1 MSRDARAC
9 LLEILSDGQ
18 FHSGQFLADTI
29 GVSRTAVWKHVHAL
43 RRRGLDVYA
52 VSGKGYRLAQP
63 LDLLSVDRVRAALTP
78 DVAAEIHAISLPF
91 ELPSTNQ
98 YLCQLVD
105 ARDAHGHVCMTEYQ
119 SAGQGRH
126 GNKWHSPLAAGLYL
140 SVGWRSEAL
149 PEPLTGLSLAAGV
162 AAVRALDDCGIGG
175 VGLKWPNDLL
185 YDGCKLGG
193 ILLQVRGEASGPC
206 LLVLGIGINV
216 HLPPEPAARIRQ
228 PVTDLSHIGQP
239 PPRNQLAAALINR
252 LVHCLT
258 EYPRQGFEPYLSD
271 WRRYDCIS
279 GRQVTLS
286 AGNRRVDGRMLGVDA
301 DGALLLGTNGNVQR
315 YVSGEISLRV
325 AAP

>member
-1 MSRDARAC
+1 MSRDARAR

-52 VSGKGYRLAQP
+52 VSGKGYRLPQP
-63 LDLLSVDRVRAALTP
+63 LDLLCADTIRAALKP
-78 DVAAEIHAISLPF
+78 DVAARIHTLSLPF

-98 YLCQLVD
+98 YLCQLAD
-105 ARDAHGHVCMTEYQ
+105 ARDVHGHVCMAEYQ
-119 SAGQGRH
+119 SAGQGRR
-126 GNKWHSPLAAGLYL
+126 GNKWFSPIAAGLYL
-140 SVGWRSEAL
+140 SVGWRTEAL

-162 AAVRALDDCGIGG
+162 AAVRALADCGVIG

-185 YDGCKLGG
+185 YDNRKLGG
-193 ILLQVRGEASGPC
+193 ILLQVRGEATGPC

-216 HLPPEPAARIRQ
+216 HLPPTSAARLRQ
-228 PVTDLSHIGQP
+228 PVTDLSQIGQP
-239 PPRNQLAAALINR
+239 PPRNRLAVALINH

-258 EYPRQGFEPYLSD
+258 EYPRRGFEPYLSD
-271 WRRYDCIS
+271 WRRHDCMS
-279 GRQVTLS
+279 GQQVTLS
-286 AGNRRVDGRMLGVDA
+286 AGNRRIEGRMLGVDG
-301 DGALLLGTNGNVQR
+301 DGALLLGADGNVQR
-315 YVSGEISLRV
+315 YASGEISLRA